1 MCRRLFLR
9 FRLASFLPNFFVVW
23 SLMCILQ
30 TLSPSNRSW
39 AAEPADSQA
48 VQLVGIVPAP
58 PFAMKDSDGKWEGIT
73 VNLWRHIAQDLGLR
87 CEFREMAIPDLLAG
101 VEQGKLLAALT
112 AVATA
117 DREPVMDF
125 SHPYYSSGLAIAVPV
140 RASSGNWFEPLG
152 DVISVGTAKITSVLL
167 GLLLIAAILVWLCER
182 RANPEHFSPRP
193 LRGITDGLWWAA
205 VTLTTVGYG
214 DKAPRTRAGRVIG
227 VIWMFAAVVLIA
239 LFTAQVTSSLTVTS
253 LSGRVRGPT
262 DLAHVKVGAIQDSPA
277 QAVLRAKFGVSAA
290 GYPGFRQGLEALD
303 RGDINAFVGAEPVL
317 RYEIAHN
324 FPGRL
329 AVVGEPFMH
338 VDYVF
343 AFPLGSDIRK
353 QVNRAILSHI
363 ETDEWRNLLRQYLG
377 GDK

>member
-1 MCRRLFLR
+1 MCGPLLFLLRLTSFIHR
-9 FRLASFLPNFFVVW
+9 FVFLCCFT
-23 SLMCILQ
+23 CILQ
-30 TLSPSNRSW
+30 MLSPSNQSL

-48 VQLVGIVPAP
+48 VQLVGLVPAP
-58 PFAMKDSDGKWEGIT
+58 PFAMKDRDGDWEGIA
-73 VNLWRHIAQDLGLR
+73 VNLWRHVAQDLGLR
-87 CEFREMAIPDLLAG
+87 FEFREMAIRDLIAG
-101 VEQGKLLAALT
+101 LEQGRLLAALT

-117 DREPVMDF
+117 DREAVMDF

-152 DVISVGTAKITSVLL
+152 NVISFRTVKITSVLL
-167 GLLLIAAILVWLCER
+167 GLLLIAAILVWLFER
-182 RANPEHFSPRP
+182 HANPEHFNPRP

-253 LSGRVRGPT
+253 LTGRVRGPA

-303 RGDINAFVGAEPVL
+303 RGDIDAFVGAEPVL
-317 RYEIAHN
+317 RYEIANN
-324 FPGRL
+324 FPARL
-329 AVVGEPFMH
+329 AVVGESFMR

-343 AFPLGSDIRK
+343 AFPLGSDMRK
-353 QVNRAILSHI
+353 QVNRVILSYI
-363 ETDEWRNLLRQYLG
+363 ETDEWRDLLRQYLG